1 MLHTVSI
8 KAQRL
13 TAHVPSGDSEYP
25 DCVMLYITHNCVRC
39 KRLRPS
45 LFRHSAYLRVTLL
58 VSYKPSLSDV
68 LSSSS
73 INFNKFST
81 HGSCPD
87 SIFSLPMCC
96 FSYHCICCYLFFMS
110 PVAAV
115 PSKCRLLR
123 VPLRAY

>member
-25 DCVMLYITHNCVRC
+25 DCVILYITHIFVWC

-45 LFRHSAYLRVTLL
+45 LFSHSAYLRVTLL
-58 VSYKPSLSDV
+58 ASYKPSLSDV

-87 SIFSLPMCC
+87 SI
-96 FSYHCICCYLFFMS
+96 LFVT
-110 PVAAV
+110 PV
-115 PSKCRLLR
+115 LF
-123 VPLRAY
+123 

>member
-1 MLHTVSI
+1 MLHAVSI

-25 DCVMLYITHNCVRC
+25 DCVILYITHIFVGCT
-39 KRLRPS
+39 RLRPS
-45 LFRHSAYLRVTLL
+45 LFSHSAYLRVTLL
-58 VSYKPSLSDV
+58 ASYKPSLPDV

-96 FSYHCICCYLFFMS
+96 FSYHCIRCYLFFMS
-110 PVAAV
+110 PVSAV
-115 PSKCRLLR
+115 PSKFRLLR
-123 VPLRAY
+123 VPLRVY

>member
-1 MLHTVSI
+1 MLHAVSI

-25 DCVMLYITHNCVRC
+25 DCVILYITHIFVGC

-45 LFRHSAYLRVTLL
+45 LFSHSAYLRVTLL
-58 VSYKPSLSDV
+58 ASYKPSLSDV
-68 LSSSS
+68 LSSSTS
-73 INFNKFST
+73 ISFTKFST

-96 FSYHCICCYLFFMS
+96 FSYHCIRCYLFF
-110 PVAAV
+110 
-115 PSKCRLLR
+115 KFRLLH